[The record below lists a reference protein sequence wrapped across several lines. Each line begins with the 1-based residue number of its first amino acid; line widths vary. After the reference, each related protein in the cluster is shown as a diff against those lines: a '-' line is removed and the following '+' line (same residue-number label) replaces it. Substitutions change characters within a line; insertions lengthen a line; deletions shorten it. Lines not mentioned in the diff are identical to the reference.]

1 MAVSAFLILKKT
13 EHQKNRGRLAP
24 VLDEKELLLAV
35 EESVERLHELVGID
49 AVHRAGICDRLSR
62 GVRAVEAVH
71 AEGHE
76 DRRDFGIKA
85 HHRSDGHIGSDHGKT
100 FFLKN

>member
-13 EHQKNRGRLAP
+13 EHQKNRDRPAP

-35 EESVERLHELVGID
+35 EESVERLHELIGID
-49 AVHRAGICDRLSR
+49 AVHHAGICDRLGR

-76 DRRDFGIKA
+76 DRSDLRVELHDGG
-85 HHRSDGHIGSDHGKT
+85 DGHIGGNHG
-100 FFLKN
+100 